1 VPTPPAA
8 PGDYPGR
15 RLGLPADGRGSVAG
29 VGARLLGL
37 VIDWVV
43 CLLVVALFVGGD
55 VWTGRGWVQTA
66 PLLVLFVEQTLLVGL
81 LGTAIG
87 HRVVRVQV
95 VGPHRGPIG
104 LPRAAVRALLLC
116 LAVPP
121 LLMDSDLRGLHDKA
135 VGSVVVRT

>member
-1 VPTPPAA
+1 MT
-8 PGDYPGR
+8 
-15 RLGLPADGRGSVAG
+15 G

-43 CLLVVALFVGGD
+43 SLLVVALFVGGD
-55 VWTGRGWVQTA
+55 VWTGRGWVQLA

-87 HRVVRVQV
+87 HRLVGIRV
-95 VGPHRGPIG
+95 VGPHGGPIG
-104 LPRAAVRALLLC
+104 LARAALRALLLC

-135 VGSVVVRT
+135 AGSVVVRG